1 MRMIRMNN
9 HASKEIS
16 ANHDQYDVAA
26 VADDNDEDNQPQ
38 LSPIIHRHLSTLIP
52 TNNCQVATV

>member
-26 VADDNDEDNQPQ
+26 VADDDDDDTTTFPP
-38 LSPIIHRHLSTLIP
+38 LFTGTWAP
-52 TNNCQVATV
+52 